1 MEIQNQLKPLV
12 ETVTKQGQV
21 IRSLYSNG
29 SGGPPGYLETA
40 RAEDKERIG
49 RLFVKIDKVAERLDV
64 VDSFIGKHNARE
76 EQRDKDRAEDAVNLA
91 LTVKASDLRFR
102 RYIAA
107 WGLIIALL
115 TALMQL
121 WGHWPAI
128 KRSLLAPDV
137 VGQQMTPQT
146 SINPDTR

>member
-12 ETVTKQGQV
+12 ETVTRQGQV

-76 EQRDKDRAEDAVNLA
+76 EQRDKDRVEDAANLA
-91 LTVKASDLRFR
+91 LTVKASDMRFR

-107 WGLIIALL
+107 WGLIITLL

-128 KRSLLAPDV
+128 KHSLLAPDV
-137 VGQQMTPQT
+137 IVRTSAPQIST
-146 SINPDTR
+146 VPKE